1 MCNLLKQAEEI
12 VSREDKYDGKCKYA
26 VMQIMDEW
34 CYGIADNLKE
44 DDRKLM
50 IKVDSD
56 LEGFWLLCAYTNGKM
71 FEDFICM
78 EAVEDCSQI
87 DSEYKDDL
95 EMALLTCIGW
105 RVDNFKDNGYI
116 ADWME
121 DEE

>member
-1 MCNLLKQAEEI
+1 LKI
-12 VSREDKYDGKCKYA
+12 V
-26 VMQIMDEW
+26 
-34 CYGIADNLKE
+34 
-44 DDRKLM
+44 
-50 IKVDSD
+50 
-56 LEGFWLLCAYTNGKM
+56 
-71 FEDFICM
+71 
-78 EAVEDCSQI
+78 QI